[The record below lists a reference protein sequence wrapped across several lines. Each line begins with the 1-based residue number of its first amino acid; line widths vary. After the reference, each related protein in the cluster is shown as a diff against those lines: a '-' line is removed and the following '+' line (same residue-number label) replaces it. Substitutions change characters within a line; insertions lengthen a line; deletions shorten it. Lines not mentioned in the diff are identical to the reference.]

1 MDSKKTRLMTFLY
14 FAYGSNM
21 LPARLLDRCPSAR
34 SVGVGIARDLALEFS
49 KASKDGSGKAT
60 LVAAEGTRVPGVIF
74 EIDLAERS
82 ELDRHEGLGSGYR
95 RDDAL
100 LIDDAARGGIA
111 RTSSYLGTSLD
122 AQLKPFDWYLAIV
135 IAGANH
141 HGLDAGHIAALR
153 ATEFVEDANIDRKT
167 RVAAIEAMRKHGIGD
182 YRVLLEG

>member
-1 MDSKKTRLMTFLY
+1 MTFLY

-34 SVGVGIARDLALEFS
+34 TIGVGIARDSALEFS
-49 KASKDGSGKAT
+49 KASKDCSGKAT
-60 LVAAEGTRVPGVIF
+60 LVAAEGARVAGVIF

-82 ELDRHEGLGSGYR
+82 ELDLHEGLGSGYR

-100 LIDDAARGGIA
+100 LIDDIARGGTV
-111 RTSSYLGTSLD
+111 RTSSYFGTSLD

-141 HGLDAGHIAALR
+141 HGLDAAHIAALR
-153 ATEFVEDANIDRKT
+153 ATEFVEDTNLNRKT
-167 RVAAIEAMRKHGIGD
+167 RVAAIEAMREHGIVD
-182 YRVLLEG
+182 YRALLEGSS